1 MKDRLKN
8 IIENFKKFK
17 VLIIGDAILD
27 TYIKGSTDR
36 ICREAPVPVINVM
49 ENEHDC
55 GGAANTAINVA
66 ALGAEAC
73 FLSVIGK
80 DENGKE
86 LLEVLKKHK
95 VNVNYMVRDKGRKTI
110 AKKRVTASSSILLRI
125 DDGDTF
131 PVSENSQMELIRV
144 IKSIYNSVDAIIIS
158 DYGYGVVNES
168 FILTLKK
175 LMEKKPKTLV
185 IDSKDLYRFKSLQ
198 PTAVK
203 PNYEETVK
211 LLQMQKLIGK
221 ERAAQISAFGR
232 KLFEVTGAQCIA
244 ATLDMDGTVLLE
256 KGKKAFRILSVPQDH
271 SKAIGAGDTFIS
283 AITLAF
289 RSGAS
294 AQESAK
300 IASAA
305 AAIVI
310 QKEGTEVCT
319 FNELKL
325 HFSEEKKHSLDLAGL
340 IQKVKEMKSEGK
352 KVIFTNGCFDILHR
366 GHISFLNKAKAFGDA
381 LIVGINND
389 ESIRRIKGSDRPIN
403 RLEDRIAVL
412 EALLPVDYLISFS
425 EDTPAEIITALKPDV
440 FVKGGNYTIESIP
453 EAFLVRQLGGE
464 VKIIPFAMK
473 QSTTR
478 LIKKIRSTGPVVN
491 RLKKLKN
498 EYAKAS
504 GME

>member
-1 MKDRLKN
+1 MKDRSKD

-36 ICREAPVPVINVM
+36 ICREAPVQVINVLG
-49 ENEHDC
+49 NVHDC

-86 LLEVLKKHK
+86 LLEVLKRNK
-95 VNVNYMVRDKGRKTI
+95 VNVNYVIRDKERKTI

-125 DDGDTF
+125 DDGDTC
-131 PVSENSQMELIRV
+131 PVSENSQSELIRV
-144 IKSIYNSVDAIIIS
+144 IKSIYRSVDAIIIS

-168 FILTLKK
+168 LIVTLRK
-175 LMEKKPKTLV
+175 LREKKPKILV
-185 IDSKDLYRFKSLQ
+185 VDSKDLYRFKPLQ

-203 PNYEETVK
+203 PNYDESVK
-211 LLQMQKLIGK
+211 LLQIPKLFGS
-221 ERAAQISAFGR
+221 ERVRQISAIGK

-244 ATLDMDGTVLLE
+244 ATLDMDGTIVFE
-256 KGKKAFRILSVPQDH
+256 RGKKSFRIFSVPQDH
-271 SKAIGAGDTFIS
+271 SKTIGAGDTFIS

-289 RSGAS
+289 CSGAS
-294 AQESAK
+294 ARQAAK

-305 AAIVI
+305 AAVVI

-319 FNELKL
+319 SNELKL
-325 HFSEEKKHSLDLAGL
+325 HFSEEKKHSLNLEGL
-340 IQKVKEMKSEGK
+340 MQKVKEMKSEGK

-366 GHISFLNKAKAFGDA
+366 GHINFLNKAKAFGDV

-389 ESIRRIKGSDRPIN
+389 ESIKRIKGSDRPIN

-412 EALLPVDYLISFS
+412 EALHPVDYLISFS
-425 EDTPAEIITALKPDV
+425 EDTPAEIITALRPDV
-440 FVKGGNYTIESIP
+440 FVKGGNYTVESIP

-464 VKIIPFAMK
+464 VKIIPFALK
-473 QSTTR
+473 QSTTQ
-478 LIKKIRSTGPVVN
+478 LIKKIRGTRPVI
-491 RLKKLKN
+491 KQLKN
-498 EYAKAS
+498 LKNDYAKAS